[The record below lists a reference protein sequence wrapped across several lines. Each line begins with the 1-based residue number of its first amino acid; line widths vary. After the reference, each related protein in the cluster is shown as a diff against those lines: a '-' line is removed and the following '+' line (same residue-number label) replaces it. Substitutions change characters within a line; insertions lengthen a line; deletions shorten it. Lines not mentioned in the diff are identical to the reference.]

1 MEEGTPKS
9 PGPLSGVKVL
19 DLTAVVLG
27 PVATQVLGDYG
38 ADVIKIEP
46 PDGDIMRANGVG
58 RTPRMSS
65 TFMNINRNKRSL
77 CIDLKTPKGMRIIHR
92 LIQRSDVLVHNMRV
106 RAIERLGLGY
116 EQVRQINPSI
126 VYCAATGYG
135 EDGDYAGKPTF
146 DDIVQAGCGL
156 ASLIGHE
163 SGVPDYAPTLLAD
176 KIAGL
181 ATANAVLAA
190 VVHQSRTGQGQYVE
204 VPMFETMVAFTMAEH
219 LGGHGFVPAIG
230 DAGYARLL
238 KGGRRPYKTLDGY
251 VAVLPY
257 SGKHYRRF
265 LEAFDRQDL
274 LQKYDLED
282 RTSRNK
288 NIQAIYGEIA
298 KIVCKQSTE
307 RVLEVCLSIDVPATS
322 IYSIHNI
329 QDHPQVKTTRLFTE
343 MQHPTEG
350 GVQAVRPTALFSE
363 TPTRIYRHAPL
374 LGEDNASIL
383 SEIGLDSESEAEND
397 SASGLPASTDR

>member
-1 MEEGTPKS
+1 MTEGTQKS
-9 PGPLSGVKVL
+9 RGPLSGVKVL

-46 PDGDIMRANGVG
+46 PEGDIMRANGVG
-58 RTPRMSS
+58 RSPHMSS

-77 CIDLKTPKGMRIIHR
+77 CIDLKTPKGMRIIR
-92 LIQRSDVLVHNMRV
+92 CLVKRSDVLVHNMRV

-135 EDGDYAGKPTF
+135 ENGDYAGKPTF
-146 DDIVQAGCGL
+146 DDIVQAGCGI
-156 ASLIGHE
+156 ASLIGHD

-219 LGGHGFVPAIG
+219 LGGHGFVPPIG
-230 DAGYARLL
+230 NAGYARIL

-274 LQKYDLED
+274 LQKYDLEN
-282 RTSRNK
+282 RTARNK
-288 NIQAIYGEIA
+288 NIQAIYSEIA
-298 KIVCKQSTE
+298 KIVSMQSTQ
-307 RVLEVCLSIDVPATS
+307 RVLEVCLSIDVPATQ
-322 IYSIHNI
+322 IYSIDNI
-329 QDHPQVKTTRLFTE
+329 QDHPQVKTTSLFTQ
-343 MQHPTEG
+343 MKHPTEG
-350 GVQAVRPTALFSE
+350 FVQAVRPTALFSE
-363 TPTRIYRHAPL
+363 TPTSIYRHAPL
-374 LGEDNASIL
+374 LGENNSSIL
-383 SEIGLDSESEAEND
+383 NEIGLDSEADVESDYVSSVRAPT
-397 SASGLPASTDR
+397 AR